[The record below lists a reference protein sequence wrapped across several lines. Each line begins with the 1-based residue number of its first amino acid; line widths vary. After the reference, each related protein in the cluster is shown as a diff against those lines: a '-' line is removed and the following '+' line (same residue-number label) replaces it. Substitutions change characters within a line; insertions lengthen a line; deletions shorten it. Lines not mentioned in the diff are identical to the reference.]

1 MEDSEAV
8 GQVAQRVSRVSIP
21 GGLSVPTRQSQ
32 LNFGHEVE
40 LKTSWGHFQPDIP
53 WLCAFWIIISSC
65 PEKNTPEKACRFL
78 GKSKDL

>member
-8 GQVAQRVSRVSIP
+8 GQVAQRVSGVSIL

-40 LKTSWGHFQPDIP
+40 LKAS
-53 WLCAFWIIISSC
+53 
-65 PEKNTPEKACRFL
+65 
-78 GKSKDL
+78 